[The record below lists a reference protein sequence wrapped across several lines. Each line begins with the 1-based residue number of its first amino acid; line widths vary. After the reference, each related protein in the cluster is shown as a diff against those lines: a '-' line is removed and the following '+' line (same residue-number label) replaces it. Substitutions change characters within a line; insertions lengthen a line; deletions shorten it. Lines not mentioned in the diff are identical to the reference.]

1 MLCYTSAKVDEDAD
15 NRLQKETTS
24 ENSIWYQER
33 EQEEFRPSMN
43 NSRRSAFS
51 SGSGLKTTQG
61 QRDEA
66 GSTRLVH
73 TE

>member
-15 NRLQKETTS
+15 NRPQKATTS
-24 ENSIWYQER
+24 ENSIWHQER
-33 EQEEFRPSMN
+33 VLEEFRPSIN

-51 SGSGLKTTQG
+51 SGSGLKTAQG

-66 GSTRLVH
+66 GSTRPVH